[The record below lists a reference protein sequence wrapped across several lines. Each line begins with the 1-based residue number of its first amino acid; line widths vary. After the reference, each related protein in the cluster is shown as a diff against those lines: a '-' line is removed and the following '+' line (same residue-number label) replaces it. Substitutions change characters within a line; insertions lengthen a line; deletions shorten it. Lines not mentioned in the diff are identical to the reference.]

1 MPLSGPGEGEGGL
14 GTAGI
19 DLCISNN
26 DSEGYENVTKKVN
39 SRRFKPY
46 IISLI
51 PSCLL
56 REILANVFGVEFER
70 NASRESSGKENEK
83 SFCLVF
89 PSSTKREFRH
99 LHVMAVQRR
108 QRNVQKSVMHVQS
121 CCFANL
127 NLLLFCRSVCVAV
140 TDSE

>member
-1 MPLSGPGEGEGGL
+1 MPGPGRRKICKYPIPGTEKVGKCPSVAREGGL

-46 IISLI
+46 IIALI

-56 REILANVFGVEFER
+56 RQILANVFGVEF
-70 NASRESSGKENEK
+70 
-83 SFCLVF
+83 
-89 PSSTKREFRH
+89 
-99 LHVMAVQRR
+99 
-108 QRNVQKSVMHVQS
+108 
-121 CCFANL
+121 
-127 NLLLFCRSVCVAV
+127 
-140 TDSE
+140 

>member
-1 MPLSGPGEGEGGL
+1 MPGPGQCTICKYPIPGTEKVGKCPSVARGKGEGGL

-56 REILANVFGVEFER
+56 RQILANVFGVEF
-70 NASRESSGKENEK
+70 
-83 SFCLVF
+83 
-89 PSSTKREFRH
+89 
-99 LHVMAVQRR
+99 
-108 QRNVQKSVMHVQS
+108 
-121 CCFANL
+121 
-127 NLLLFCRSVCVAV
+127 
-140 TDSE
+140 